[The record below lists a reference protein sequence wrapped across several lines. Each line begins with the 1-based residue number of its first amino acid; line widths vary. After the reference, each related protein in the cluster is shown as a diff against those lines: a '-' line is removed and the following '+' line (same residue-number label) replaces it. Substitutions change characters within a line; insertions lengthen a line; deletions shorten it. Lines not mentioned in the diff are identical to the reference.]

1 MDYEVLVSAG
11 QATDVNRWN
20 NLAVSNGNLIQHTI
34 TAAVDT
40 FFGSEPV
47 YIEILKDNNLVA
59 GYRFSFNESKRL
71 PSFLRYISRRANFW
85 SEAIHASEV
94 DLVEI
99 ESLLSRAINEYL
111 HKQRIVKV
119 VYIDY
124 YGYGI
129 TPSIFKRTDA
139 TKFRIAQLDLSL
151 SETELW
157 DNIHSKHRNVIRKAE
172 KNQVRVELSTDIDL
186 FIQLLQTTYEG
197 QTSHSAPNSLYIK
210 SLYEKYA
217 PSGNILIYI
226 AYHEDTAFSASIVT
240 TCGEVA
246 YYAFAG
252 NIKNFWLS
260 GQIIQWH
267 IMKDLKAKGFKK
279 YVLGQVK
286 SGSDTGSSND
296 KFINGISPFK
306 MRFGPTLAEGVST
319 VITLKPFA
327 SFLWN
332 VLVKILIRK

>member
-1 MDYEVLVSAG
+1 MDYEVVISNG
-11 QATDVNRWN
+11 QATDVDRWN
-20 NLAVSNGNLIQHTI
+20 SLAVRNGNLIHHTLS
-34 TAAVDT
+34 AEVDT
-40 FFGSEPV
+40 FFSSESV
-47 YIEILKDNNLVA
+47 YIEILKDHNLVA

-71 PSFLRYISRRANFW
+71 PNFLRYISRRANFW
-85 SEAIHASEV
+85 SEAMHADEV
-94 DLVEI
+94 DLVQI
-99 ESLLSRAINEYL
+99 ESLLSRAIKDYL

-129 TPSIFKRTDA
+129 TPSIFKRRDSA
-139 TKFRIAQLDLSL
+139 KFRIAQLDLSL
-151 SETELW
+151 SETALW

-197 QTSHSAPNSLYIK
+197 QSGHNAPNSLYIK

-226 AYHEDTAFSASIVT
+226 AYHEETAFSASIVT

-286 SGSDTGSSND
+286 SESDTSSDND
-296 KFINGISPFK
+296 KFIKGISPFK
-306 MRFGPTLAEGVST
+306 MRFGPTLVEGVST
-319 VITLKPFA
+319 AITLKPFA

-332 VLVKILIRK
+332 MLVKILIRK